1 MRSAAGIWMAHGAG
15 RATTGDLV
23 GEGSGGK
30 KPDGRDPICST
41 TNTLLSRCVRYFSF
55 MCSSSFIASLI
66 CMRSAGSSLEHRV
79 PIFRIEVMDAIV
91 IPVMLSGM
99 GVFCSPS
106 SVADSK
112 SWSTTRIEIR
122 EAFQTPKLDG
132 DVSCKVVAP
141 ETDDLEALTGCQ
153 CRRDLPTDGVAAEV
167 EVLELREAPEL

>member
-30 KPDGRDPICST
+30 K
-41 TNTLLSRCVRYFSF
+41 
-55 MCSSSFIASLI
+55 
-66 CMRSAGSSLEHRV
+66 
-79 PIFRIEVMDAIV
+79 
-91 IPVMLSGM
+91 
-99 GVFCSPS
+99 
-106 SVADSK
+106 
-112 SWSTTRIEIR
+112 IEIR

>member
-41 TNTLLSRCVRYFSF
+41 TNTLLSR
-55 MCSSSFIASLI
+55 SSFIASLI